1 MINVVVVKNLVDL
14 NIYYLSQGDS
24 KYKMN
29 DLVLFNTDSGKM
41 IGKVI
46 KEEYPEKKENL
57 IMPLFSILSLAS
69 NEDVKKYED
78 SKVKASKAL
87 YDAKE
92 ISAKLNL
99 EMSFVDAYY
108 NFDNSQL
115 YLSFIADNRI
125 DFRELVKQL
134 AYKYKTRI
142 ELVQIGIRDKARRIG
157 GLGPCGMQLC
167 CNRFLTDFNSVSI
180 SMAKNQLIALNPTKI
195 NGLCGR
201 LLCCLG
207 YENDTYLE
215 LKKELPK
222 VGFIVNT
229 SKGTGKVVNVD
240 VLKGEYSVDFGEQG
254 IVVFKK
260 DEK

>member
-1 MINVVVVKNLVDL
+1 MK
-14 NIYYLSQGDS
+14 
-24 KYKMN
+24 

-46 KEEYPEKKENL
+46 REEYSEKKENL

-69 NEDVKKYED
+69 SEDVKKHED

-115 YLSFIADNRI
+115 YLSFIADNRV

-222 VGFIVNT
+222 VGFMVNT

>member
-1 MINVVVVKNLVDL
+1 
-14 NIYYLSQGDS
+14 
-24 KYKMN
+24 
-29 DLVLFNTDSGKM
+29 
-41 IGKVI
+41 
-46 KEEYPEKKENL
+46 
-57 IMPLFSILSLAS
+57 
-69 NEDVKKYED
+69 
-78 SKVKASKAL
+78 
-87 YDAKE
+87 
-92 ISAKLNL
+92 
-99 EMSFVDAYY
+99 MSFVDAYY

-222 VGFIVNT
+222 VGFTVNT

>member
-1 MINVVVVKNLVDL
+1 MINVVVVKNLVDF
-14 NIYYLSQGDS
+14 NIYYLSQGNS

-46 KEEYPEKKENL
+46 REEYPEKKENL

-69 NEDVKKYED
+69 SEDVKRYDD

-215 LKKELPK
+215 LKKKLPK

-229 SKGTGKVVNVD
+229 SKGMGKVVNVD

>member
-1 MINVVVVKNLVDL
+1 MINVVVVKNLVDF

-222 VGFIVNT
+222 VGFTVNT

>member
-1 MINVVVVKNLVDL
+1 
-14 NIYYLSQGDS
+14 
-24 KYKMN
+24 MN

-46 KEEYPEKKENL
+46 REEYSLKKENL

-69 NEDVKKYED
+69 SEDVKKHED

-108 NFDNSQL
+108 NFNNSQL

>member
-1 MINVVVVKNLVDL
+1 MIMAASFSVTRRFFLEKKKPP
-14 NIYYLSQGDS
+14 G
-24 KYKMN
+24 
-29 DLVLFNTDSGKM
+29 F
-41 IGKVI
+41 
-46 KEEYPEKKENL
+46 YPHGYFKKKENL

-69 NEDVKKYED
+69 SEDVKKHED

-222 VGFIVNT
+222 VGFTVNT

>member
-1 MINVVVVKNLVDL
+1 
-14 NIYYLSQGDS
+14 
-24 KYKMN
+24 MN

-254 IVVFKK
+254 IVAFKK

>member
-1 MINVVVVKNLVDL
+1 M
-14 NIYYLSQGDS
+14 
-24 KYKMN
+24 
-29 DLVLFNTDSGKM
+29 
-41 IGKVI
+41 
-46 KEEYPEKKENL
+46 
-57 IMPLFSILSLAS
+57 
-69 NEDVKKYED
+69 
-78 SKVKASKAL
+78 
-87 YDAKE
+87 
-92 ISAKLNL
+92 
-99 EMSFVDAYY
+99 
-108 NFDNSQL
+108 
-115 YLSFIADNRI
+115 
-125 DFRELVKQL
+125 
-134 AYKYKTRI
+134 
-142 ELVQIGIRDKARRIG
+142 
-157 GLGPCGMQLC
+157 

-222 VGFIVNT
+222 VGFMVNT
-229 SKGTGKVVNVD
+229 SKGAGKVVNVD

>member
-24 KYKMN
+24 KYKIN

-46 KEEYPEKKENL
+46 REEYPEKKENL

-69 NEDVKKYED
+69 SEDVKRYDD

-115 YLSFIADNRI
+115 YLSFIADTII
-125 DFRELVKQL
+125 DFR
-134 AYKYKTRI
+134 
-142 ELVQIGIRDKARRIG
+142 
-157 GLGPCGMQLC
+157 
-167 CNRFLTDFNSVSI
+167 
-180 SMAKNQLIALNPTKI
+180 
-195 NGLCGR
+195 
-201 LLCCLG
+201 
-207 YENDTYLE
+207 
-215 LKKELPK
+215 
-222 VGFIVNT
+222 
-229 SKGTGKVVNVD
+229 
-240 VLKGEYSVDFGEQG
+240 
-254 IVVFKK
+254 
-260 DEK
+260 